1 MLPSADV
8 LPLESVNMRLGSMWL
23 DSPTMKPSNSQ
34 LGPSEAHLSL
44 GFLVPSHGD
53 SWWPHTGSQISLIY
67 TDITFMSVSEDM
79 LRTCCT
85 S

>member
-23 DSPTMKPSNSQ
+23 DSPTMKTSNSQ
-34 LGPSEAHLSL
+34 LGPSEAL

-53 SWWPHTGSQISLIY
+53 SW
-67 TDITFMSVSEDM
+67 
-79 LRTCCT
+79 
-85 S
+85 